1 MSKELRTKATDRLLS
16 AIINLQG
23 EDELYR
29 FLQDLCT
36 VTELEA
42 FAQRFEVA
50 EALHNRR
57 TYQEIVK
64 ETGASTA
71 TISRVN
77 RALNYGE
84 DGYELAIRRLE
95 EAEGK
100 A

>member
-16 AIINLQG
+16 AIMSLKDT
-23 EDELYR
+23 DELYS
-29 FLQDLCT
+29 FMQDLCT

-64 ETGASTA
+64 TTGASTA

-84 DGYELAIRRLE
+84 DGYELAIKRLAE
-95 EAEGK
+95 SEGEA
-100 A
+100 